1 MKKKIAIL
9 GSSGSIGTATLQ
21 VVRHLPEQFQVASL
35 AVRSNIELLERQIQE
50 FSPEFVAVFD
60 EKKALELQKKCPH
73 VRVLAGREGLRETAS
88 HFGID
93 FVMLAMSGSDG
104 VEPALA
110 AIEAK
115 KQIGLAN
122 KEILV
127 AAGEMIS
134 RLAQEKGVSLLPV
147 DSEHSALFQCLKGE
161 SASEVRRLILTASGG
176 PFRKKSLEEL
186 QLVSKEEALNH
197 PNWCMGAKITVDCST
212 LLNKGLEMIEARW
225 LFDIAPEQIEV
236 VIHPQSVIHSL
247 VEFVDGSMLAQLSE
261 PNMVLPIQYAMTYPV
276 RRQGLLPPFD
286 FKRFSHLTFEI
297 PDTEKFICLQLAIDA
312 LKEGKSY
319 PCFLNGA
326 AEVLVER
333 FLAGNISW
341 IEIGRKLE
349 KLMSS
354 HRPLNMVTLDSIL
367 SMNSYAKELARQA

>member
-1 MKKKIAIL
+1 MQKKIAIL
-9 GSSGSIGTATLQ
+9 GSSGSIGTSTLQ
-21 VVRHLPEQFQVASL
+21 VVRHLPEQFQVVAL

-60 EKKALELQKKCPH
+60 EQKAIELQKKCPH
-73 VRVLAGREGLRETAS
+73 VPVLAGREGLRAAAS
-88 HFGID
+88 SSSVD
-93 FVMLAMSGSDG
+93 FVMLAMSGTDG
-104 VEPALA
+104 LEPALA

-134 RLAQEKGVSLLPV
+134 QEAKEKGVSLLPV

-161 SASEVRRLILTASGG
+161 RNSQVRRLILTASGG
-176 PFRKKSLEEL
+176 PFRNKRTEEL
-186 QLVSKEEALNH
+186 ETVSRQEALIH
-197 PNWCMGAKITVDCST
+197 PNWKMGAKITVDCST

-236 VIHPQSVIHSL
+236 IIHPQSVIHSL
-247 VEFVDGSMLAQLSE
+247 VEYIDGSILAQLSE
-261 PNMVLPIQYAMTYPV
+261 PNMVLPIQYAMTYPD
-276 RRQGLLPPFD
+276 RSPGMLPPFD
-286 FKRFSHLTFEI
+286 FKKFSSLTFEA
-297 PDTEKFICLQLAIDA
+297 PDLKKFVCLQLALDA

-354 HRPLNMVTLDSIL
+354 HRPSNMLTLDSIL
-367 SMNSYAKELARQA
+367 SMNCYAKELARQA

>member
-1 MKKKIAIL
+1 MK
-9 GSSGSIGTATLQ
+9 
-21 VVRHLPEQFQVASL
+21 
-35 AVRSNIELLERQIQE
+35 
-50 FSPEFVAVFD
+50 
-60 EKKALELQKKCPH
+60 KKALELQKKCPH
-73 VRVLAGREGLRETAS
+73 VRVLSGREGLCEAAS

-104 VEPALA
+104 LEPALA

-134 RLAQEKGVSLLPV
+134 RLAREKGVCLLPV

-161 SASEVRRLILTASGG
+161 KAPEVRRLILTASGG

-186 QLVSKEEALNH
+186 QTVSKEEALNH
-197 PNWCMGAKITVDCST
+197 PNWSMGAKITVDCST

-225 LFDIAPEQIEV
+225 LFDIPPEQIEV

-286 FKRFSHLTFEI
+286 FKRFSHLTFEA

-333 FLAGNISW
+333 FLTGNISW

-354 HRPLNMVTLDSIL
+354 HRPSNMVTLDSIL

>member
-9 GSSGSIGTATLQ
+9 GSTGSIGTATLQ
-21 VVRHLPEQFQVASL
+21 VVRHLPEQFQVVSL

-73 VRVLAGREGLRETAS
+73 VRVLSGREGLCEAAS

-104 VEPALA
+104 LEPALA

-134 RLAQEKGVSLLPV
+134 RLAREKGVCLLPV

-161 SASEVRRLILTASGG
+161 KAPEVRRLILTASGG

-186 QLVSKEEALNH
+186 QTVSKEEALNH
-197 PNWCMGAKITVDCST
+197 PNWSMGAKITVDCST

-225 LFDIAPEQIEV
+225 LFDIPPEQIEV

-261 PNMVLPIQYAMTYPV
+261 
-276 RRQGLLPPFD
+276 LPPFD
-286 FKRFSHLTFEI
+286 FKRFSHLTFEA

-333 FLAGNISW
+333 FLTGNISW

-354 HRPLNMVTLDSIL
+354 HRPSNMVTLDSIL